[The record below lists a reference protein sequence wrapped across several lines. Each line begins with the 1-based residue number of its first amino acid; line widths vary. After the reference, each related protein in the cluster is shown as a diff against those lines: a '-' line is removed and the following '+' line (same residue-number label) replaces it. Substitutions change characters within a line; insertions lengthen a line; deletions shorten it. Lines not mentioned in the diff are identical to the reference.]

1 MVGFGYWDGG
11 EIGNWDGELGL
22 GIGTGDCD
30 WGLVVTFGW
39 DRGGIGDWDWDLG
52 IGDWDWDL
60 GLRRGVGIVD
70 CDWGL
75 FVTFRFDF
83 WL

>member
-1 MVGFGYWDGG
+1 M
-11 EIGNWDGELGL
+11 
-22 GIGTGDCD
+22 
-30 WGLVVTFGW
+30 TFGW

-52 IGDWDWDL
+52 IGDWDL

-70 CDWGL
+70 CDLGL

-83 WL
+83 

>member
-1 MVGFGYWDGG
+1 M
-11 EIGNWDGELGL
+11 
-22 GIGTGDCD
+22 
-30 WGLVVTFGW
+30 TFGW